1 MNYVVEIVSSSADR
15 MGRLDQLGVV
25 RGWKARLSLCFLGV
39 GSRVVFWFFFFGFWF
54 CFISI
59 YSLFCFSG
67 CKVSHGPEVE
77 KCDGFILLILIFL
90 KMAGKIGPLVR
101 TIGGSE
107 KKLMFSHV

>member
-1 MNYVVEIVSSSADR
+1 LEWVLA
-15 MGRLDQLGVV
+15 L
-25 RGWKARLSLCFLGV
+25 F
-39 GSRVVFWFFFFGFWF
+39 FWFFFFGFWF

-90 KMAGKIGPLVR
+90 KMAGEIGPLVQ